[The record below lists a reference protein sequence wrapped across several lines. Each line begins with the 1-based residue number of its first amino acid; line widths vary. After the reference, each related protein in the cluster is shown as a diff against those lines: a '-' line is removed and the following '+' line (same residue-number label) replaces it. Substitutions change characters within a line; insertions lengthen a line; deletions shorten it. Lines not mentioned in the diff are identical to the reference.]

1 MNMFYIKIFTVVLSG
16 HLDFNLE
23 NIYYRKNV
31 SSIKIA
37 YETSKNLNWKAEVKN
52 FEVLQTLLQKLRIQP
67 L

>member
-31 SSIKIA
+31 SIIKIA
-37 YETSKNLNWKAEVKN
+37 YETSKN
-52 FEVLQTLLQKLRIQP
+52 
-67 L
+67 